1 MPGTFYTFF
10 KWVYFLQHPRELN
23 IIISTS
29 WMRGLF
35 FCSQYSISLL
45 EKLLERFCFSLK
57 QIHLLNP
64 MLHFTKFCTI
74 IWHSVLVPSTGN
86 CFFLLAS
93 MLAHSSTFLTFPSP
107 LLSKRIPFSFC
118 LILWS
123 LYFSLCLSLSSSH
136 TGIDVSWTYHSF
148 PALKHLHLLSSPPH
162 MLSPHTSA
170 WLTNFIEISA
180 QIALLSLLPQDRS
193 EFSQSAFFF
202 FFLFIYV
209 Y

>member
-93 MLAHSSTFLTFPSP
+93 MLAHSSTFLTLPSP

-118 LILWS
+118 LIDS
-123 LYFSLCLSLSSSH
+123 LISLLFSLPLTLFQPHWHWCFLNASCFSCLK
-136 TGIDVSWTYHSF
+136 
-148 PALKHLHLLSSPPH
+148 A
-162 MLSPHTSA
+162 
-170 WLTNFIEISA
+170 
-180 QIALLSLLPQDRS
+180 
-193 EFSQSAFFF
+193 SAFA
-202 FFLFIYV
+202 FLPSSYALPSYTCMV
-209 Y
+209 N